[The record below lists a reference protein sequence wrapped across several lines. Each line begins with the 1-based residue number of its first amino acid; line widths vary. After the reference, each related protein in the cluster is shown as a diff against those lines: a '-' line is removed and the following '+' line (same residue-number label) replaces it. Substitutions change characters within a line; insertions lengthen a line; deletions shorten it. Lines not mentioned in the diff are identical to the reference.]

1 MLELAHYNSAVIS
14 LVLNKVSDACQQK
27 KFQKI
32 KQAGEIGPS
41 KSFRSKAS
49 ETTTTTNTPAT
60 SASKKDSVEKVV
72 DKPKQVKIVDK
83 PKKGEVV
90 MSVRLSDGSAIKK
103 NVKISMKLNEA
114 LTIMLKDTSD
124 TNWNDIEIRH
134 PRRLTITRQS
144 SELDSTIKELE
155 FVEGFAIVVGSPKQA
170 ASTSS
175 SSSSSSSPP
184 PKAKKIIKRKK
195 GGTHTLLSTGITAAK
210 KKKNNEYFGGDST
223 VTQAGEEDDDDDD
236 EDEDDDKKKK

>member
-1 MLELAHYNSAVIS
+1 

-32 KQAGEIGPS
+32 KQAAEIGPS
-41 KSFRSKAS
+41 KSFRSKTS
-49 ETTTTTNTPAT
+49 ETTTTTNIPAT
-60 SASKKDSVEKVV
+60 SSSKKDIVEKVV

-83 PKKGEVV
+83 PKKGEVI

-124 TNWNDIEIRH
+124 ANWNDIEIRH

-155 FVEGFAIVVGSPKQA
+155 FVEGFAIVVGSPKA
-170 ASTSS
+170 ASTSSSTSS
-175 SSSSSSSPP
+175 SSSSP

-223 VTQAGEEDDDDDD
+223 VTQAGEEDEDDDD
-236 EDEDDDKKKK
+236 EDAVDADDKKKK